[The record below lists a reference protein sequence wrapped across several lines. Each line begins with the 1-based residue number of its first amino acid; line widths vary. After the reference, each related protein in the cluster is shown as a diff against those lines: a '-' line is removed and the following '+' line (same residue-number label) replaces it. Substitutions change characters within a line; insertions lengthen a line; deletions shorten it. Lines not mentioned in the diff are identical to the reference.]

1 MRPVTTAVVLLAAAS
16 VTTCTPLSSSG
27 ASVSNHDRMRLWMAR
42 RSEVASRIIAAWVA
56 NEHDPGAAAVVPV
69 LEDDKRRRGRR
80 REPLMVSEAAG
91 GAVEYADGG
100 NRARDVSPSAEAASG
115 QIIHVPL
122 HNWLTSTDLQWYCNI
137 TVGTPPQL
145 LYVSRRI
152 SSPPFCAP
160 FESGRAPEGG
170 GSRPLALA
178 CLVNRSTCVEAMN

>member
-1 MRPVTTAVVLLAAAS
+1 M
-16 VTTCTPLSSSG
+16 
-27 ASVSNHDRMRLWMAR
+27 
-42 RSEVASRIIAAWVA
+42 
-56 NEHDPGAAAVVPV
+56 
-69 LEDDKRRRGRR
+69 
-80 REPLMVSEAAG
+80 
-91 GAVEYADGG
+91 EYADGG